1 MYLLR
6 RIFAYSERIE
16 STSTILRANLNEH
29 YRSKQHQN
37 VLMSIVLHLKSV
49 TIKTDSRHTI
59 ENATIQLQEI
69 DQTRNILSDGVAI
82 LKEDEQRLSTEVIHH
97 QQALDILMKNL
108 SKLKI
113 SIQEQNAFLD
123 EIKRYQDIIPQE
135 LETVKEKINDVKTRS
150 CDGTL
155 LWKITDVQEKRG
167 KYFMFY

>member
-1 MYLLR
+1 M
-6 RIFAYSERIE
+6 I
-16 STSTILRANLNEH
+16 N
-29 YRSKQHQN
+29 
-37 VLMSIVLHLKSV
+37 IVLHLKPV
-49 TIKTDSRHTI
+49 TIKTDSRHRI
-59 ENATIQLQEI
+59 ENATIELQEI